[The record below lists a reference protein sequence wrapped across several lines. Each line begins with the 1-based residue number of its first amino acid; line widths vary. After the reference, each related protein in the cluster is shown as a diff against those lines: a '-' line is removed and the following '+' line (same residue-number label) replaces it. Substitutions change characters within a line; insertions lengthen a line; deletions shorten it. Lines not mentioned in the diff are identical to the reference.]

1 MKNKGIQQL
10 LAIQKTYKQNGYIEQ
25 VKNSI
30 KELPDEMQELFNE
43 MMKENNER

>member
-1 MKNKGIQQL
+1 MKSKGIQQL
-10 LAIQKTYKQNGYIEQ
+10 LEIQETYKQNGDVEQ